1 MATKPKRPRDP
12 FQLAKLIG
20 DISTGQVE
28 DQDPNAGKNP
38 AAVALGK
45 LGGVKGG
52 AARAKSLTKKRRS
65 EIAKK
70 AAAARWEPKQDEDE
84 KKKMAFPPLKKKHI
98 GA

>member
-20 DISTGQVE
+20 DISTGQAE
-28 DQDPNAGKNP
+28 DTDPNAGKNP

-70 AAAARWEPKQDEDE
+70 AAAARWGKN
-84 KKKMAFPPLKKKHI
+84 
-98 GA
+98 